1 MNVDAKIEALQDVLL
16 TDAEAMA
23 EAVERNHTAM
33 AGEFLVRIQKTAS
46 LILKERTKAGSHTR
60 STSAFRAL
68 KPPIK
73 IVFDSNGEEWKG
85 ELTCPA
91 SMHATDITIIT
102 RGHDLEDVWSRLRLH
117 ARELARDEELAGP
130 FEKAEY
136 FKSLKWLDD
145 HRREYADKWVALMGG
160 KLVASA
166 DNRIELE
173 KLLEDN
179 NDPGALLVTQVVDP
193 ATMVSRTTD
202 GDEPHG

>member
-1 MNVDAKIEALQDVLL
+1 MNQDAKIEAIQALL
-16 TDAEAMA
+16 VADAETWAEAMQA
-23 EAVERNHTAM
+23 GHTAM
-33 AGEFLVRIQKTAS
+33 AGEFMNRVKLAAQA
-46 LILKERTKAGSHTR
+46 LLKERTSAGSHTR
-60 STSAFRAL
+60 DTSAFRAL

-73 IVFDSNGEEWKG
+73 IVFESNGEEWKG

-145 HRREYADKWVALMGG
+145 HRKEYAGKWVALMGD
-160 KLVASA
+160 KLVAISGDRLA
-166 DNRIELE
+166 LE

-179 NDPGALLVTQVVDP
+179 NEPGALLVTQVVDP